1 VLGAMGWEGGEHL
14 LSLHWQK
21 DPVLAFMPVASSGF
35 CVLVPQPS
43 ADPQELD
50 LVSAFFFV

>member
-1 VLGAMGWEGGEHL
+1 MGWEGGEHL